1 MAFDGRK
8 LKQLQSTQRSPLKA
22 VSFMT
27 LWSGM
32 IWALLSIIFVI
43 LFFNLKTTPGNE
55 IKLWPNWSLIFQFI
69 QSTSLLVGISFIFG
83 VAISLPASF
92 CLLFTFENEF
102 AISRRNHNM
111 RWARNAFRKSAPGVL
126 LGLAHFTVLTLSFA
140 AAPRFSRAWSEK
152 PNFIYQWSQFI
163 HNIVFLPLDNK
174 EKEKWTKAFSIEET
188 PQNLF
193 IFLPS
198 KLLATKNRL
207 PQTEKIL
214 GEYKSIYLDSSN
226 MTSTLNKILSLP
238 VQFQSATSR
247 AYLTEATTGFLPDE
261 SFGSQIFGDN
271 YSEIQKNVHLF
282 LAPEHRRLEQQ
293 INNEQP
299 IRNDAASLIRVRLA
313 QTQAPLFFLFRRD
326 FLSFFTAD
334 WKWEKLV
341 NDDLFLIQKL
351 IEIKRKSHKSNTFLQ
366 LTELEE
372 PVSANR
378 STFAPISWPQYF
390 FNSQN
395 HEKSIQQLDHSLAI
409 GLNQLLKMPISI
421 FILPYPELRNSK
433 LLSHFITNKKE
444 FNNVIFSEL
453 FPLKTSDF
461 NFSNLL
467 NIKDNSELSD
477 TLKSAKN
484 IILKQSSCTSS
495 EVDFDSIFNSE
506 SQIELSNII
515 TIDNEKVFRF
525 SAAFSYLVNPN
536 IEHVL
541 LCRSDKINFEQNT
554 AFMIRF
560 NQEWEK
566 SLFTPEH
573 TDKKNVDSIL
583 NQIFRLLKP
592 GTEPLVKYKTK
603 QKNNRIA
610 KQMPIRKVKSDGNL
624 KIEHPILNVIEV
636 IQIKRPENQNNNLI
650 FTKINANDLPPLVI
664 SDIESEFEL
673 FAHNSLK

>member
-8 LKQLQSTQRSPLKA
+8 LKQLQSNQRSPLKA

-32 IWALLSIIFVI
+32 FWALLSIVFVI

-55 IKLWPNWSLIFQFI
+55 FKLWPNGSLIFQFI

-83 VAISLPASF
+83 VTISLPASF

-102 AISRRNHNM
+102 AISRRNHNL

-140 AAPRFSRAWSEK
+140 AAPRFSRTWSEK

-163 HNIVFLPLDNK
+163 HNVVFLPVDNK
-174 EKEKWTKAFSIEET
+174 EKDKWTKGFSVEST

-207 PQTEKIL
+207 PQTEKLL
-214 GEYKSIYLDSSN
+214 GEYNSIYLDSTN
-226 MTSTLNKILSLP
+226 MTSTLNRILGLP
-238 VQFQSATSR
+238 IQFQSASSQ
-247 AYLTEATTGFLPDE
+247 AYLTEATTGLLPDE
-261 SFGSQIFGDN
+261 AFGPQIFGDN
-271 YSEIQKNVHLF
+271 YSEIQKNVHFF

-299 IRNDAASLIRVRLA
+299 IRNDAALLIRVRLA
-313 QTQAPLFFLFRRD
+313 QTQAPLFLLFRQD

-341 NDDLFLIQKL
+341 SDDLYLIQKL
-351 IEIKRKSHKSNTFLQ
+351 FDMKKKTNKPSTFLQ

-378 STFAPISWPQYF
+378 STFAPLSWPPYF
-390 FNSQN
+390 FNSEN
-395 HEKSIQQLDHSLAI
+395 HEDSVKQLDHSLAI
-409 GLNQLLKMPISI
+409 GLNQLLKLQVSI
-421 FILPYPELRNSK
+421 FILPYPEITNPK
-433 LLSHFITNKKE
+433 LLSHFITNKKQ
-444 FNNVIFSEL
+444 FNNIIFSDL
-453 FPLKTSDF
+453 FPLKISDL
-461 NFSNLL
+461 NFANLL
-467 NIKDNSELSD
+467 NGKENSESLD
-477 TLKSAKN
+477 TQKPPKK
-484 IILKQSSCTSS
+484 IGLKQSSCTSS
-495 EVDFDSIFNSE
+495 DVDFDSVLNSE

-525 SAAFSYLVNPN
+525 SSAFSYLVNPN
-536 IEHVL
+536 IEHVV
-541 LCRSDKINFEQNT
+541 LCRSDKINFDQNT
-554 AFMIRF
+554 AFIIRF

-566 SLFTPEH
+566 SLITPEH
-573 TDKKNVDSIL
+573 SDKKNADSIL

-603 QKNNRIA
+603 QKNNRIV
-610 KQMPIRKVKSDGNL
+610 KQTPIRKSKSDATP
-624 KIEHPILNVIEV
+624 KIEHPILDVIEV
-636 IQIKRPENQNNNLI
+636 IQIKRIETQDNKLI
-650 FTKINANDLPPLVI
+650 FTKLDANDLPPLVLG
-664 SDIESEFEL
+664 DIESEFESY
-673 FAHNSLK
+673 AHNSLK